1 MASVESE
8 YRARFGSGQP
18 AVTRP
23 PSQYDRAGGPPS
35 IPKDVLARDADVR
48 RTWRPDAPSAGGA
61 IVPPRMPQTGEKL
74 GLRGQDVTPFYGQ
87 ASDYS
92 PAGLRSA
99 LGIQIDPAT
108 GQAGGIHPNFE
119 MYHEV
124 FGDGTY
130 SGKTARGRT
139 RPSRLNPETGQW
151 EEVPYHVAYSTT
163 PGWRPDQ
170 SIIPIPQQSQQ
181 MQPFD
186 IQQPSVGG
194 GPRTTQG
201 QALGPTSPSMF
212 FPGLQDMAEGR
223 MFDPER
229 RLQEE
234 RNRRLEQQRYE
245 TRGFGPQSMP
255 PFMGGVGPSMNTAQP
270 GDFNLFGTGAMG
282 RVPQRRQQPAFD
294 LSQPYANVMYQN
306 GIPSIGT
313 RY

>member
-1 MASVESE
+1 MA
-8 YRARFGSGQP
+8 QNNL
-18 AVTRP
+18 
-23 PSQYDRAGGPPS
+23 AGGPPS
-35 IPKDVLARDADVR
+35 FPKDVLARDADVR
-48 RTWRPDAPSAGGA
+48 RTWRPDAPSAGGAVVPPSRPRTAEA

-87 ASDYS
+87 ASDYY

-108 GQAGGIHPNFE
+108 GEAGGIHPDFE
-119 MYHEV
+119 MYRQV

-130 SGKTARGRT
+130 SGKTVRGRT

-151 EEVPYHVAYSTT
+151 EEVPYDVAYSTT

-181 MQPFD
+181 MQSLGIQQPSFD

-212 FPGLQDMAEGR
+212 FPSLQDMAEGR

-255 PFMGGVGPSMNTAQP
+255 PFMGGVGPSMDTAQP